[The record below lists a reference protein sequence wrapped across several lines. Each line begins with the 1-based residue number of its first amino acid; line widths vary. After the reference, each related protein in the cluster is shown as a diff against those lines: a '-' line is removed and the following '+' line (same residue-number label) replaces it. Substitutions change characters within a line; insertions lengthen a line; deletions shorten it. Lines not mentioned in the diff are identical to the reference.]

1 MGIKMPHINLKLYS
15 GRSEADKVNLASNL
29 AKAVSTTLGVDSK
42 YITVAIEDVQEK
54 DWADK
59 VYNKEIT
66 PNRETLY
73 IKPGY

>member
-1 MGIKMPHINLKLYS
+1 MPHINLKLYS